1 MKLQALKAKPQ
12 LIKILV
18 DDEETVKAYGEA
30 VEFWIYDRQPMDI
43 FVRLAS
49 VKADNVGDLFELVN
63 KMILDEEGKPIL
75 TNDEMLPMDVLTK
88 VIGKV
93 VERLGK

>member
-12 LIKILV
+12 LIKLV
-18 DDEETVKAYGEA
+18 LDDEEVVKTYGEA
-30 VEFWIYDRQPMDI
+30 IEFWVYDRQPMDI

-49 VKADNVGDLFELVN
+49 VKTDNVGELFELVN
-63 KMILDEEGKPIL
+63 KMILDEQGNPIL
-75 TNDEMLPMDVLTK
+75 VEDEMLPTDVLTK
-88 VIGKV
+88 VISKV

>member
-18 DDEETVKAYGEA
+18 DDEDTVKNYGEA

-49 VKADNVGDLFELVN
+49 VKPDNVGELFELVN

-75 TNDEMLPMDVLTK
+75 NNEEMLPMDVLTK
-88 VIGKV
+88 VVSKV

>member
-12 LIKILV
+12 LIKLV
-18 DDEETVKAYGEA
+18 IDDEEVVKSYGEA
-30 VEFWIYDRQPMDI
+30 IEFWIYDRQPMDI

-49 VKADNVGDLFELVN
+49 VKTDNIGDLFELVN

-75 TNDEMLPMDVLTK
+75 NNDEMLPMDVLTK
-88 VIGKV
+88 VITKV